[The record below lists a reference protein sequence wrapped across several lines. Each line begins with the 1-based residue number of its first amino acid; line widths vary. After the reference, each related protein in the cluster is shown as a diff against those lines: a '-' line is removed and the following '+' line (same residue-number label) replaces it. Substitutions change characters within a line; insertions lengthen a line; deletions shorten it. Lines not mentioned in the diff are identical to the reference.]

1 MRQVCGL
8 DVHKDSVFVC
18 ILNENGIVFQEKY
31 GVLTTELEQMLE
43 VMMQHDVTEV
53 CMESTSVYWMPIWRV
68 LENYI
73 PKLMLVNPY
82 FIKQLPG
89 KKSDVKDAEWIATCL
104 LKDLIKGSYVPED
117 RIQQLRQYDRRIFDL
132 NKEIAYKLI
141 KLDMALQRCNIRISN
156 YVATT
161 DGKSYQDVV
170 RLISEGKTS
179 PEELAKVIHGRIVN
193 KHGRETIVGA
203 LTGVISETDIAI
215 IRQLREEILLD
226 QKHKDECQSKM
237 NELCQKWFPTQLE
250 NLQTIPGVKTRSAT
264 AIIAELGT
272 DMSSFEDAA
281 HLVSWCGLK
290 PRNEESAGKIKSRSI
305 THGNKY
311 LRKTLIECSWASSK
325 TQGCFYNKFSYIQ
338 TVVRRKNKMKVQVA
352 IARKMLSAI
361 WFILHDNV
369 AYRFIGLISVSG
381 AAAEDSTT
389 ADAVG
394 WAPGKTVAIAER
406 SALSTDFPYGQSGI
420 RQPSLARSKTCQSP
434 PHGYPQQVASTPLHT
449 NPNPSSVALPPRERS
464 CAHAAAHISE
474 HKKLKTAGHI
484 LRSSRA
490 ELVAAHKQPATCEQ
504 FHHFPPSQKNSKFF
518 INFFPLFAT
527 YI

>member
-8 DVHKDSVFVC
+8 DVHKDTVFVC

-132 NKEIAYKLI
+132 NKEITYKLT

-179 PEELAKVIHGRIVN
+179 PEELAKVIHGRTVN
-193 KHGRETIVGA
+193 KHGLKTIIGA
-203 LTGVISETDIAI
+203 LTGVISGTDMDI

-237 NELCQKWFPTQLE
+237 DELCQKWFPTQLK

-369 AYRFIGLISVSG
+369 AYRDYTPDIASADELSVVSIYTAYCKVIIFVVAKDPVFKLTHALCGLG
-381 AAAEDSTT
+381 RPFET
-389 ADAVG
+389 
-394 WAPGKTVAIAER
+394 
-406 SALSTDFPYGQSGI
+406 L
-420 RQPSLARSKTCQSP
+420 
-434 PHGYPQQVASTPLHT
+434 
-449 NPNPSSVALPPRERS
+449 
-464 CAHAAAHISE
+464 
-474 HKKLKTAGHI
+474 
-484 LRSSRA
+484 
-490 ELVAAHKQPATCEQ
+490 
-504 FHHFPPSQKNSKFF
+504 NSKRK
-518 INFFPLFAT
+518 LFYYHSVTPQYRTRGVNLLYAQRT
-527 YI
+527 AMPHSPTSDRCDQLIFRGNIQNI